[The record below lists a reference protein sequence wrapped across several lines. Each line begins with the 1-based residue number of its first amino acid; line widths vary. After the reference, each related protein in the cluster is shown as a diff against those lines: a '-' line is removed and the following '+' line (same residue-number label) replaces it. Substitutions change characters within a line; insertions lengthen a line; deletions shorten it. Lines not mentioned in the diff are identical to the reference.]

1 MSEPK
6 SIHDIIRQH
15 PRERLLVQ
23 PLEWTRLHLDLLKCS
38 FQEEEIDDLPEESE
52 SSASEVSG
60 SKKSVDRDARSAERL
75 AKSEMKNAA
84 IKKLV
89 AEDGGPLRLQR

>member
-1 MSEPK
+1 MPEAK

-23 PLEWTRLHLDLLKCS
+23 PLEWTQMHLDLLKCS
-38 FQEEEIDDLPEESE
+38 FQEQEIDDLPEESD
-52 SSASEVSG
+52 SSILEVSG
-60 SKKSVDRDARSAERL
+60 GKKSVDRDARSAERL
-75 AKSEMKNAA
+75 ATSEMKNAA